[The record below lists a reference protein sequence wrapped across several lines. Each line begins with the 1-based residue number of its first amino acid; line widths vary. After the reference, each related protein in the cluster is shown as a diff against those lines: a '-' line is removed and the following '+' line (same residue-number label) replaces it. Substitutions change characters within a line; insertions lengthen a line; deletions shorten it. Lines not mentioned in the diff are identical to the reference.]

1 MIRSLRSLS
10 SPAIRSMFSSLAVR
24 NYRLYASGQVVSL
37 TGTWMQT
44 IAQDW
49 LVLELSHNSAIALG
63 IVTALQFTP
72 MLFLTLYAGVLA
84 DRLDKRKLLLTTQ
97 TTYALLALGMGLLV
111 LSGTATLWHVFV
123 FAAMF
128 GMVTAFDMP
137 FRQSFVSEMVGP
149 ERLPNAVALNSAT
162 FNTARLTGPAVGG
175 LVIAWLGVGPAFL
188 LNSVTFVAVISAYLL
203 MRPDELIRSK
213 RAGRSRGQLRE
224 GLRYVR
230 SKPDLLLVIALVS
243 VVGTMGMNF
252 NLTLPLLAKVDFAVG
267 PAYFGLLSTAF
278 AGGALCG
285 ARRRGRPSATLLLV
299 VAGTFGALDIV
310 VAFAPSF
317 VLAALLLVP
326 AGAFLVASNNVSN
339 ARMQLGTPAHL
350 RGRVMSLYMLVF
362 MGGTP
367 LGALLVGAVC
377 AQFGARI
384 GMIVGGASVLLTV
397 AVLAIA
403 RARRHGVRVRLHTGP
418 PIHLHVTGTE
428 RGEVRIRRA
437 RARSQAGAPA
447 PPADPA

>member
-1 MIRSLRSLS
+1 
-10 SPAIRSMFSSLAVR
+10 
-24 NYRLYASGQVVSL
+24 
-37 TGTWMQT
+37 
-44 IAQDW
+44 
-49 LVLELSHNSAIALG
+49 
-63 IVTALQFTP
+63 
-72 MLFLTLYAGVLA
+72 
-84 DRLDKRKLLLTTQ
+84 
-97 TTYALLALGMGLLV
+97 MGLLV

-267 PAYFGLLSTAF
+267 PAYFG
-278 AGGALCG
+278 
-285 ARRRGRPSATLLLV
+285 SATLLLV

-350 RGRVMSLYMLVF
+350 RGRVMSLYM
-362 MGGTP
+362 
-367 LGALLVGAVC
+367 
-377 AQFGARI
+377 
-384 GMIVGGASVLLTV
+384 
-397 AVLAIA
+397 
-403 RARRHGVRVRLHTGP
+403 
-418 PIHLHVTGTE
+418 
-428 RGEVRIRRA
+428 
-437 RARSQAGAPA
+437 
-447 PPADPA
+447 